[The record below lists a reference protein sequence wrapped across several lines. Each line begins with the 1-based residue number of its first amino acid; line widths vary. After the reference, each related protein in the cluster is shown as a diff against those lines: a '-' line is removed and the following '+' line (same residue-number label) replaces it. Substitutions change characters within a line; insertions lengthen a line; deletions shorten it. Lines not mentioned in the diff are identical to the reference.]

1 MLFYNFFLGRQKSVW
16 SDFYYFS
23 CVKVII
29 LISVLYLGFSVSA
42 QSCDKVLFTGKVID
56 TIRPQSFYN
65 LMLINKRTGQ
75 GVFGQPNGSFSIYV
89 ASGDTVLISVKE
101 YLPQMIVVL
110 PDANCQLKKR
120 FIIEPKPKEIK
131 EIKVKPL
138 KSLEEI
144 REEREALALRETR
157 MVTGL
162 EVMQSP
168 ITALYQAFS
177 RKEQHKRWI
186 AEQHYKD
193 DQRKIVKEL
202 LRVYVSYDIINLNE
216 EEFDD
221 FIYFLNISDA
231 FLKTATEMEL
241 ITFIKDKFEH
251 FRELRKK

>member
-1 MLFYNFFLGRQKSVW
+1 MKQALI
-16 SDFYYFS
+16 FS
-23 CVKVII
+23 F
-29 LISVLYLGFSVSA
+29 LISNFLMHA
-42 QSCDKVLFTGKVID
+42 QQCDKVLFNGKVVD

-89 ASGDTVLISVKE
+89 ASGDTVIISVKE
-101 YLPQMIVVL
+101 YVPKLVVVVA
-110 PDANCQLKKR
+110 DTNCQFKKR
-120 FIIEPKPKEIK
+120 FVIDPKPKEIK

-168 ITALYQAFS
+168 ITAIYQAFS

-186 AEQHYKD
+186 AEQQYKD
-193 DQRKIVKEL
+193 DQRKIVREL
-202 LRVYVSYDIINLNE
+202 LRLYVAYDIITLNE
-216 EEFDD
+216 DEFDD
-221 FIYFLNISDA
+221 FIFFLNVSDD

-251 FRELRKK
+251 FSELPKK